1 MTPVMYAFLPGKS
14 QATYTRLFNLIKDEI
29 ADLGLVFSTT
39 IRSPYIRGKLSYK
52 TEFKD
57 GSVSFDP
64 DDPSL
69 IDHHPDYTADTDLG
83 DRSPTPTQ
91 QRDERCKRK
100 TSRKKINLSA
110 IPD

>member
-1 MTPVMYAFLPGKS
+1 VGVGDLSPRSA
-14 QATYTRLFNLIKDEI
+14 YTRLFNLIKDKI
-29 ADLGLVFSTT
+29 ADLHLVFSPT

-57 GSVSFDP
+57 GSVSFSESFDP

-83 DRSPTPTQ
+83 DRSPTPLYIQ
-91 QRDERCKRK
+91 LC
-100 TSRKKINLSA
+100 ICHG
-110 IPD
+110 